1 MPLSVREQP
10 YKIPEYSLTGDLLAY
25 LTCGLQYRY
34 HNRGSLPP
42 STPVQLWFGE
52 FIHSV
57 MEEAYLEWQ
66 QNQQRRR
73 FPWSWNPEIREIELR
88 INQRLRARGLNPP
101 PRLFCPYDPSFNRH
115 GWCSDTNHPHK
126 LIASERAEAA
136 INTWGQHLFPII
148 DEAEVR
154 LKGIRD
160 MPNYQ
165 PTVSRCNYYGITGV
179 VDVISSVNLQ
189 NAPSGNLIL
198 HYLHQNTEL
207 QQIITNLTSSE
218 YEIIIDYKGMRRPPT
233 NDPTWQHHE
242 WQILTY
248 AWFRSQQP
256 HSIPIVAGIL
266 FYFNELALSQEDM
279 RELRNDVDNNRTDVI
294 PQGMDLQTIQ
304 NWRRNTSPPV
314 PSRPFREQRSI
325 RIVPVD
331 DSRIQNSL
339 QQFDRVV
346 GNIESCVISEM
357 SGKNI
362 SHSWSPNPIE
372 RNCTACDFKTFCP
385 NPAPR
390 QYHPTVP

>member
-52 FIHSV
+52 FIHAV

-73 FPWSWNPEIREIELR
+73 FPWSWDPEIRDIELQ
-88 INQRLRARGLNPP
+88 INRRLRARGLNPP
-101 PRLFCPYDPSFNRH
+101 PWLFCPYDSSFTRQ
-115 GWCSDTNHPHK
+115 GWCPNVNHPHQ
-126 LIASERAEAA
+126 LIASQRTEAA
-136 INTWGQHLFPII
+136 INTWGQHLFPLI

-160 MPNYQ
+160 MLNYR
-165 PTVSRCNYYGITGV
+165 PGVSRCNYYGVTGV
-179 VDVISSVNLQ
+179 IDVISSVDLQ

-198 HYLHQNTEL
+198 HYISQNPEV
-207 QQIITNLTSSE
+207 QEIINNLASPE

-248 AWFRSQQP
+248 AWLRAQQ
-256 HSIPIVAGIL
+256 HQSRPIVAGII
-266 FYFNELALSQEDM
+266 FYLNELALSQEDI
-279 RELRNDVDNNRTDVI
+279 RRLQKDVRNNSTDI
-294 PQGMDLQTIQ
+294 MPQGLDSQAIQ
-304 NWRRNTSPPV
+304 NWRRNTTPPTL
-314 PSRPFREQRSI
+314 SRPFKEQRSI
-325 RIVPVD
+325 KIISVD
-331 DSRIQNSL
+331 DIHVQNSL
-339 QQFDRVV
+339 QAFDNVV
-346 GNIESCVISEM
+346 GNIESCVLFEM
-357 SGKNI
+357 AGRSI
-362 SHSWSPNPIE
+362 TSSWNPNPIE